1 MVVVIKMKKTNASR
15 ILDKLKIPYE
25 IIEYEVDE
33 QDLSAENAAQKM
45 GQPLKQVFKTLIIRG
60 DKTGILVACIPGG
73 AELNLKALASIS
85 GNKKIAMVHL
95 KEIKSLTGYIRG
107 GVSPL
112 AMKKNYTTYIDESAF
127 QFPFIIFSAGVR
139 GLQLKVDPNSLLKA
153 IQLISGK
160 LTIR

>member
-1 MVVVIKMKKTNASR
+1 MKKTNASR

-25 IIEYEVDE
+25 ILEYEVDE
-33 QDLSAENAAQKM
+33 QDLGAENAARKM
-45 GQPLKQVFKTLIIRG
+45 GQSLKQVFKTLVIRG
-60 DKTGILVACIPGG
+60 DRTGILVACIPGG
-73 AELNLKALASIS
+73 VELNLKALASIS

-112 AMKKNYTTYIDESAF
+112 GMKKNYPTYIDESAF

-139 GLQLKVDPNSLLKA
+139 GLQLKVNPHDLLKA

-160 LTIR
+160 LTMR

>member
-1 MVVVIKMKKTNASR
+1 MKKTNASR

-25 IIEYEVDE
+25 ILEYEVDE

-45 GQPLKQVFKTLIIRG
+45 GQPLKQVFKTLVIRG

-112 AMKKNYTTYIDESAF
+112 GMRKNYPTYIEESAF

-139 GLQLKVDPNSLLKA
+139 GLQLKANPHDLLKA

-160 LTIR
+160 LTMR

>member
-1 MVVVIKMKKTNASR
+1 MKKTNASR
-15 ILDKLKIPYE
+15 ILDKLKIPHE
-25 IIEYEVDE
+25 ILEYEVDE
-33 QDLSAENAAQKM
+33 QDLGAKNAARKM
-45 GQPLKQVFKTLIIRG
+45 GQPLKQVFKTLVIRG
-60 DKTGILVACIPGG
+60 DRTGILVACIPGG

-112 AMKKNYTTYIDESAF
+112 GMRKNYPTYIEESAF

-139 GLQLKVDPNSLLKA
+139 GLQLKANPHDLLKA

-160 LTIR
+160 LTMR

>member
-1 MVVVIKMKKTNASR
+1 MKKTNASR

-25 IIEYEVDE
+25 ILEYEVDE
-33 QDLSAENAAQKM
+33 TDLSAENTAQKM
-45 GQPLKQVFKTLIIRG
+45 GQPLKQVFKTLVIRG
-60 DKTGILVACIPGG
+60 DRTGILVTCIPGG

-85 GNKKIAMVHL
+85 GNKKVEMIHL

-112 AMKKNYTTYIDESAF
+112 AMKKNYPTYIDENAF

-139 GLQLKVDPNSLLKA
+139 GLQLKVDPNDLLKA

-160 LTIR
+160 LTMR

>member
-1 MVVVIKMKKTNASR
+1 MKKTNASR

-25 IIEYEVDE
+25 ILKYEVDE

-45 GQPLKQVFKTLIIRG
+45 GQPLEQVFKTLVIRG
-60 DKTGILVACIPGG
+60 DKTGILVACLPGG

-85 GNKKIAMVHL
+85 GNKKVEMVHL
-95 KEIKSLTGYIRG
+95 KDIKSLTGYIRG

-112 AMKKNYTTYIDESAF
+112 AMKKNYPTYFDESSI

-139 GLQLKVDPNSLLKA
+139 GLQLKVDPNHLLKA
-153 IQLISGK
+153 MQLIFGK
-160 LTIR
+160 LAVK